1 MNEPAVETGKRSP
14 FLIGASIGKEKEE
27 SPAPRRRA
35 KNLTEAIR
43 ACQASA
49 KRNGI
54 YDLSDEEFE
63 RLIHDD

>member
-1 MNEPAVETGKRSP
+1 MSEPAIETGKRSP
-14 FLIGASIGKEKEE
+14 FSIAASMGKEKGK
-27 SPAPRRRA
+27 SSTSRRRA

-63 RLIHDD
+63 RLIHED